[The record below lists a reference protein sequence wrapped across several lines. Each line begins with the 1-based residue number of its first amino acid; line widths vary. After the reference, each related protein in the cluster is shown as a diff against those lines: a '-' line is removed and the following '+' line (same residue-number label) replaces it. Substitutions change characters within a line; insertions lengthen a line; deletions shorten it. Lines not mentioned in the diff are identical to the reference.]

1 MSKDQTAPGRLEK
14 VRAFINTLDVEEG
27 TEQLDSP
34 RALSRWFEHEG
45 LLTGR
50 ADATAADLENAIR
63 LREALRAIVLA
74 HNSGDA
80 IPEGAVATLDDTVCR
95 ARLVLR
101 FRDSGSAVLEPEARG
116 VDAGLGRLLS
126 IVQAAIADGS
136 WRRLKACR
144 LDTCEW
150 AFYDHTKNRSG
161 AWCNMDVCGN
171 RAKGRAYRERRRS
184 PA

>member
-1 MSKDQTAPGRLEK
+1 MSKDQTAPGRLES

-101 FRDSGSAVLEPEARG
+101 FRDSGSAVEKREPQTA
-116 VDAGLGRLLS
+116 AK
-126 IVQAAIADGS
+126 AAILTSGGENQLSVSA
-136 WRRLKACR
+136 
-144 LDTCEW
+144 
-150 AFYDHTKNRSG
+150 SG
-161 AWCNMDVCGN
+161 AAGIRVRRKHSGGLLPLCHP
-171 RAKGRAYRERRRS
+171 YRLRIPMYRS
-184 PA
+184 L